1 MLEALDALMTER
13 RIDAVLVYGSS
24 TFGNPELCYVVG
36 ANLARGGI
44 YVKQR
49 MKDPVLIVSNIDSGE
64 ASKGLVKDVRTYS
77 EYGYERLVA
86 RYGRNK
92 AGSLLFDRILKKH
105 RTKGRIGLYGRN
117 DANDVLELSKRLR
130 RLGYTIVGEPHPS
143 VLEAAMETKTLLE
156 TDKIGNVGKKTER
169 VVKKIIEFLKNCEIE
184 GEYLTHEEKKV
195 TVGIVK
201 VLTRRYLAEEN
212 LVAPEDVIIAVG
224 PKSADPHYPGVDS
237 DLVMIDQPIVFDI
250 FPQEIGGYCFDMTRT
265 FVFGKAS
272 ERIRKMYEAVRE
284 AQQITF
290 DLIEEGRRAET
301 LMNTVCDHF
310 AGNGFKTIRDLVRGV
325 KEAEKVGFVH
335 SLGHGVGL
343 TIGERPYLSLNSDD
357 VLKSGNVF
365 TVEPGLYDPEF
376 GGVRIEDVVA
386 LTESGVTN
394 LTSYEKTLDAE
405 MLK

>member
-1 MLEALDALMTER
+1 MLESLDTLMTER
-13 RIDAVLVYGSS
+13 RIDAVLVYGNS

-44 YVKQR
+44 YLKQR
-49 MKDPVLIVSNIDSGE
+49 RKDPVLIVSNIDLGE
-64 ASKGLVKDVRTYS
+64 ASKGFVKDVRTYS
-77 EYGYERLVA
+77 EYGYERLLA

-92 AGSLLFDRILKKH
+92 AGSLLFDQILKKH
-105 RTKGRIGLYGRN
+105 RANGRIGLYGRN
-117 DANDVLELSKRLR
+117 DASDVLELSKHLR
-130 RLGYTIVGEPHPS
+130 RLGHTIVGEKHPS
-143 VLEAAMETKTLLE
+143 VLESTMETKTLLE
-156 TDKIGNVGKKTER
+156 TDKIRNVGQKTER
-169 VVKKIIEFLKNCEIE
+169 VVRRIVEFLKNCEIE
-184 GEYLTHEEKKV
+184 REFLTHEEKKV

-201 VLTRRYLAEEN
+201 VLTRRYLAEQN
-212 LVAPEDVIIAVG
+212 LVAPEDVIIAIG
-224 PKSADPHYPGVDS
+224 PKSADPHYPGANG

-272 ERIRKMYEAVRE
+272 EKIRKMYEAVHE

-290 DLIEEGRRAET
+290 DLIEEGRKAET

-310 AGNGFKTIRDLVRGV
+310 VGNGFRTIRDLVRGD

-357 VLKSGNVF
+357 VLKLGNVF
-365 TVEPGLYDPEF
+365 TVEPGLYDPKV

-386 LTESGVTN
+386 LTESGTTN
-394 LTSYEKTLDAE
+394 LTNYEKTLE
-405 MLK
+405 VETL